1 MLNQILEALGGED
14 GIFASLFEGILN
26 ATIFKIAYNFERVL
40 CWIISIL
47 SQLFRVFAGLD
58 KVVNNGKSDYLINVF
73 FSNKVVS
80 NIYWGMAVIGIVLT
94 FAFAIWAVIKKM
106 FDLDGKQQ
114 QSHGQIIGSAL
125 KSIFLILGMTLIM
138 NVVLTTTNILMQQID
153 YIFNDAYHLDEPV
166 NREFTEEEYA
176 AMGRVL
182 ATIGNYS
189 MIATNNS
196 RYNVNMC
203 FNDIRPDM
211 YYLEK
216 QGVFNYSYYETDKYG
231 NEIQYWQ
238 GVLAEIAKSTDLTKD
253 VKVDVYN
260 AGVSKS
266 ITNAMNYLSTNNII
280 EPKETAKRD
289 YKESEDMY
297 LDRMVFLLGTTAAA
311 KNNEY
316 NLEPAFDD
324 ALRGPYYYGEGRS
337 IYNIDHVDSDFNIGF
352 KTDYILVYLAAFA
365 IIFDLVVI
373 LLNCV
378 SRIFNMM
385 FLYIIAPPVIAAT
398 PLDNGGKFKQWSTA
412 FLVQSLSVFGTVI
425 AMRLTLIYV
434 PIVMS
439 PKLVLFAD
447 PYLNIFGK
455 FILIYGGFE
464 AAKRSTSLL
473 TGILADNAGWQAV
486 QAGDMS
492 SSAAGAIGKVTGMA
506 KGIAGKAAGM
516 AGGALSFAARPLT
529 NRIARPFKQAAD
541 KWNKMGTGG
550 KQQRAEKQV
559 RDEEAY
565 KKARAEYD
573 KKNKKEKPES
583 KKNNPAPQKKDPP
596 PLPNQFNRPNGGG
609 DDSNVNNVE
618 QRSLRNAQNQRGL
631 GELQGDDRP
640 KPPPKEA
647 PLPTRNRPSLD

>member
-26 ATIFKIAYNFERVL
+26 ATIFKVAYHLERVL
-40 CWIISIL
+40 CWIIRIL

-58 KVVNNGKSDYLINVF
+58 KVVNNGKSDYLINIF
-73 FSNKVVS
+73 FSNKVVN

-94 FAFAIWAVIKKM
+94 FAFAVWAVIRKI
-106 FDLDGKQQ
+106 FDLGGKQQ

-125 KSIFLILGMTLIM
+125 KSIFLIIGMTLIM
-138 NVVLTTTNILMQQID
+138 NVVLTTTNILMQQVD
-153 YIFNDAYHLDEPV
+153 YIFNDAYHLDQPV
-166 NREFTEEEYA
+166 KREFTEEEYA

-189 MIATNNS
+189 MIPTSNS
-196 RYNVNMC
+196 RYNLNMC

-216 QGVFNYSYYETDKYG
+216 QGVFDYSYYETDKNG
-231 NEIQYWQ
+231 NQIEYWQ
-238 GVLAEIAKSTDLTKD
+238 GVLAEIAKSTDLSKD
-253 VKVDVYN
+253 VKIDVYN
-260 AGVSKS
+260 GGVANS
-266 ITNAMNYLSTNNII
+266 ITHAMEYLSKNKIV
-280 EPKETAKRD
+280 EPKETATRD
-289 YKESEDMY
+289 YKETEDMN
-297 LDRMVFLLGTTAAA
+297 LDRIVFLLGTTAAA
-311 KNNEY
+311 KNVEFNK
-316 NLEPAFDD
+316 EPAFDD
-324 ALRGPYYYGEGRS
+324 ALRGPYYYGENRS

-352 KTDYILVYLAAFA
+352 KTDYILVYLAAVA

-385 FLYIIAPPVIAAT
+385 FLYIIAPPVIAVS
-398 PLDNGGKFKQWSTA
+398 PLDNGGKFKQWTTA
-412 FLVQSLSVFGTVI
+412 FIVQSLSVFGTVI

-439 PKLVLFAD
+439 PKLILFTD
-447 PYLNIFGK
+447 PFLNIFGK

-492 SSAAGAIGKVTGMA
+492 SSAAGAISKVTGVA
-506 KGIAGKAAGM
+506 KSVAGKA
-516 AGGALSFAARPLT
+516 GGLAAFAARPLT
-529 NRIARPFKQAAD
+529 NRISRPFKQAID

-565 KKARAEYD
+565 KKAREEYD
-573 KKNKKEKPES
+573 KKNKKSEPDD
-583 KKNNPAPQKKDPP
+583 KKKGNSNQPSKKDPP
-596 PLPNQFNRPNGGG
+596 PLPNQFNRPDGGG
-609 DDSNVNNVE
+609 DDSTANRTE
-618 QRSLRNAQNQRGL
+618 QRSLRQAQEQRGL
-631 GELQGDDRP
+631 GELQGNDRP